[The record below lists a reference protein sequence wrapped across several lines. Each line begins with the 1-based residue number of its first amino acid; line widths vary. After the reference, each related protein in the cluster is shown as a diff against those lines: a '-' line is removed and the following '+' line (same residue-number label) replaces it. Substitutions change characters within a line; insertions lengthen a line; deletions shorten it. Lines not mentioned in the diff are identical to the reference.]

1 MSVTISTDAAPDE
14 INISNGNFTRIMA
27 VLGYDDDDLE
37 WSGEF
42 RGDALRDLR
51 GRIEFVLAGIAAMPD
66 LDGGLATVDHTNPGG
81 CRFISC
87 GLRAGY
93 FTERLTALDALAQ
106 IALDRDS
113 AVVWG

>member
-1 MSVTISTDAAPDE
+1 MSVTISTPVAEDE

-42 RGDALRDLR
+42 RGAALDDLR
-51 GRIEFVLAGIAAMPD
+51 GRIAFVLAGIAAMPD
-66 LDGGLATVDHTNPGG
+66 LDGGLATIEHPPSGG

-106 IALDRDS
+106 IALDRGS